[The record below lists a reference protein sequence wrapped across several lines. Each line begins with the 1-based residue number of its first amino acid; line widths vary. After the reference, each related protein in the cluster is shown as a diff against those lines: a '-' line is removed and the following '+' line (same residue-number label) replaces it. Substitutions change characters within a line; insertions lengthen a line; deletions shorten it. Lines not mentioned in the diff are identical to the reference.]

1 MEYILGLRKSM
12 PPLGLSILCQVIAS
26 VSNTNLITGM
36 YSTII
41 IIVLHANNSDTL
53 LSCPHT
59 KFN

>member
-26 VSNTNLITGM
+26 VSNTNLITDM

-41 IIVLHANNSDTL
+41 IIALHANNSDT
-53 LSCPHT
+53 
-59 KFN
+59 FNY